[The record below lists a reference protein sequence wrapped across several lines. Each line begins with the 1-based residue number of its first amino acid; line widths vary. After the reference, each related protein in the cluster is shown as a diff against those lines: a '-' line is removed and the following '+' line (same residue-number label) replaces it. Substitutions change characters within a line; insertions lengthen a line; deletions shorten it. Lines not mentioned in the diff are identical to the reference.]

1 MTNLKVITLN
11 CRGAIK
17 NTDLQ
22 NRLLSCFE
30 INTTNIVLLQ
40 ETHVSNFNL
49 KNYIEKKFDCITYWS
64 FGSNDSRGVA
74 ILILNNFTYHI
85 EKFQRDNEGRIISV
99 DIQSDVGSL
108 RLISVYCPNDIPE
121 RKLES
126 EDWKLKVGH

>member
-49 KNYIEKKFDCITYWS
+49 KNYIENKFDCITYWS

-74 ILILNNFTYHI
+74 ILILNNL
-85 EKFQRDNEGRIISV
+85 S
-99 DIQSDVGSL
+99 
-108 RLISVYCPNDIPE
+108 
-121 RKLES
+121 
-126 EDWKLKVGH
+126 